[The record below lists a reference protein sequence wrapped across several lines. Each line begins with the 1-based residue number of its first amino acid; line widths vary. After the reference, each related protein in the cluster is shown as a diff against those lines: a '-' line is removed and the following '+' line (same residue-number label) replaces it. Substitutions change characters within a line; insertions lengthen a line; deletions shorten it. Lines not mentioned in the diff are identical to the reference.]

1 MKSFLKSL
9 DYLRQ
14 MTREEKIRS
23 KELRVFSKE
32 TLLNLI
38 DAGKFIIL
46 VDGTKSLQDDDYD
59 KEDIKK
65 RLTESLKER
74 IEEIR
79 REKI

>member
-1 MKSFLKSL
+1 
-9 DYLRQ
+9 

-32 TLLNLI
+32 TLLDLI

-46 VDGTKSLQDDDYD
+46 VDGTKSLHDDDHD

>member
-1 MKSFLKSL
+1 
-9 DYLRQ
+9 

>member
-1 MKSFLKSL
+1 
-9 DYLRQ
+9 

-32 TLLNLI
+32 TILNLI
-38 DAGKFIIL
+38 DAGKFLIL
-46 VDGTKSLQDDDYD
+46 VDGTKSIQDDDYY

-74 IEEIR
+74 I
-79 REKI
+79 

>member
-9 DYLRQ
+9 DYLRK

>member
-1 MKSFLKSL
+1 
-9 DYLRQ
+9 

-79 REKI
+79 IEKI

>member
-1 MKSFLKSL
+1 
-9 DYLRQ
+9 

-46 VDGTKSLQDDDYD
+46 VDETKSLQDDDYD